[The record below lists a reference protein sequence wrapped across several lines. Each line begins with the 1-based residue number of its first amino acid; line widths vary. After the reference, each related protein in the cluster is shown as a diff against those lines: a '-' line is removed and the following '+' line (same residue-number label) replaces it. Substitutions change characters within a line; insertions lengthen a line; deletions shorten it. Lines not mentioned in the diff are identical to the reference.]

1 VLGTD
6 FLQPKVSAI
15 PVYMPVTLDVAKGF
29 KYGTD
34 AQFQQFGR
42 QLQNAAQSFDKMPL
56 TLCNGKLSL
65 RFIRR
70 IALPMGRTKHWTLYG
85 TSLAFDLVESE
96 SCKNFKVSGD
106 MTDDTR
112 NW

>member
-1 VLGTD
+1 MLGTD

-56 TLCNGKLSL
+56 TLCNGKLTFYKSHHILRSL
-65 RFIRR
+65 WVAQSIGPYTVRR
-70 IALPMGRTKHWTLYG
+70 LSSICSNRKVVK
-85 TSLAFDLVESE
+85 TSKLLE
-96 SCKNFKVSGD
+96 K
-106 MTDDTR
+106 
-112 NW
+112 